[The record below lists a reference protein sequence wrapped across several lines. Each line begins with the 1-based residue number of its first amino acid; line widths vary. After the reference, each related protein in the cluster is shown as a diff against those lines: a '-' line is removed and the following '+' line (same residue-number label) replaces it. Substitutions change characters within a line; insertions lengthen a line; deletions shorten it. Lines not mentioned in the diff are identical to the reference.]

1 MLEARD
7 VTFSYGKAAPVLS
20 GVSLSVA
27 PGERVALVAPSGAG
41 KTTLCRLLAGY
52 EQPRSGTVL
61 VDGTLLPRRG
71 RCPVQ
76 LVGQHPELALDPRMV
91 LGASLAEALGEQVD
105 GRCGQQRADTGDAST
120 GGDRAG
126 KEGASHKDGAFA
138 EASVEEAVA
147 LEAAAPAWATNRSA
161 PWPAGL
167 KAHEELLGR
176 FGIQRRWLSRYPRE
190 LSGGELQRLCL
201 VRALL
206 ARPAYLVADEM
217 TASLDAIAQAQLW
230 RELLAELER
239 NAMGLVFTTHSPAL
253 AQRLATRTV
262 RWDDAG

>member
-7 VTFSYGKAAPVLS
+7 VTFGYGKGGPVLR
-20 GVSLSVA
+20 GLSLAVA

-52 EQPRSGTVL
+52 EQPQAGTVL
-61 VDGTLLPRRG
+61 ADGAPLPRRG

-76 LVGQHPELALDPRMV
+76 LVGQHPELALDPRMT
-91 LGASLAEALGEQVD
+91 LAASLAEALGGQDD
-105 GRCGQQRADTGDAST
+105 GRRGRRKGGEPTPSSLDGQ
-120 GGDRAG
+120 
-126 KEGASHKDGAFA
+126 
-138 EASVEEAVA
+138 
-147 LEAAAPAWATNRSA
+147 
-161 PWPAGL
+161 
-167 KAHEELLGR
+167 EELLGR

-217 TASLDAIAQAQLW
+217 TASLDALSQAQVW
-230 RELLAELER
+230 HELIAELER
-239 NAMGLVFTTHSPAL
+239 SAMGLVFTTHSPAL
-253 AQRLATRTV
+253 AQHLATRV
-262 RWDDAG
+262 VGLRDLG